1 MTGKE
6 CDVMYDKNNP
16 NNSYIKRSGQIINC
30 ILGTFFCNYWNYSVM
45 YRNFF
50 ESCNILNG
58 FI

>member
-30 ILGTFFCNYWNYSVM
+30 ILGTFFAIIGIIVLCIGI
-45 YRNFF
+45 F
-50 ESCNILNG
+50 LNHV
-58 FI
+58 IY